1 MKSENI
7 IYIYRSIIIKSLGKI
22 IKLYIF
28 EHKVKMMR
36 TKSEMQTRKVIIFY
50 SMIKV
55 VILRIM
61 SQE

>member
-55 VILRIM
+55 VILRIK